1 LQQIH
6 GSIVQACVEVIMR
19 RGFALGFAVW
29 LSTASTAAPAA
40 ENPDARFEAR
50 LAAPLTLEDCLAIAL
65 ENNLEL
71 RIARTAS
78 SAAQTTVDE
87 AKGAFLPEFSFVGER
102 TNLTR
107 FGEAPNRDEHLR
119 SGAATVTQLLPF
131 GTLLDYSYT
140 ALHLKLD
147 PDLSDTPV
155 KTIHFGINQPLLRGA
170 GWRTGTAAV
179 RAARYET
186 DIVRATTRGVEL
198 GVTRLVRTAYYEVIR
213 QAKIID
219 VSAQAVQR
227 DSQLVLQSRSKLDA
241 GLGTRRDVLS
251 AEIILEQ
258 DRGRLV
264 EATTLYNDAID
275 GLVRVMGLQVGR
287 RIEIAQKDVIMEQM
301 PVDETAM
308 TAKAQRDNP
317 GLHAARLQVERA
329 RLDARVAGN
338 ARLPQLD
345 LNLSWNKTDDPDF
358 NELTKLENIQR
369 VREGNEPRELDFT
382 AFQGWTALVTL
393 SYPLG
398 NKSLGSAHRR
408 ARTLL
413 EQSERNLDDVERQLV
428 LDLRTALR
436 SLDNSV
442 ERVAI
447 LNKNIEGARNKLEF
461 ASVNFQLG
469 RASNLDVVDA
479 QKDLLDA
486 ETDYI
491 NEVIDYRVQLA
502 NIEALIG
509 GF

>member
-1 LQQIH
+1 MRGRAGI
-6 GSIVQACVEVIMR
+6 GSW
-19 RGFALGFAVW
+19 LAVW
-29 LSTASTAAPAA
+29 LLAGGAIAQPVAD
-40 ENPDARFEAR
+40 PDTRYEAR

-71 RIARTAS
+71 RIARTGL
-78 SAAQTTVDE
+78 AATQTTVDE
-87 AKGAFLPEFSFVGER
+87 AKGAFLPEFTFIGER
-102 TNLTR
+102 TNLTHY
-107 FGEAPNRDEHLR
+107 GEVPNRDEHLR
-119 SGAATVTQLLPF
+119 AGTASVTQLLPL
-131 GTLLDYSYT
+131 GTLIDYSYS

-147 PDLSDTPV
+147 PDLSDTPLR
-155 KTIHFGINQPLLRGA
+155 TIRFGINQPLLRGA
-170 GWRTGTAAV
+170 GWRTGTAPV

-186 DIVRATTRGVEL
+186 DITRAALRGVEL
-198 GVTRLVRTAYYEVIR
+198 GVTRQVRTAYYEVIR

-219 VSAQAVQR
+219 VNAQAVGR
-227 DSQLVLQSRSKLDA
+227 DSQLVLQSQTKLDA

-258 DRGRLV
+258 DRGKLV
-264 EATTLYNDAID
+264 EATTLYNDAVD
-275 GLVRVMGLQVGR
+275 GLARVLGLRVGR
-287 RIEIAQKDVIMEQM
+287 RLEIAQKDVTMERMQ
-301 PVDETAM
+301 VDEAAITN
-308 TAKAQRDNP
+308 KALHDNP
-317 GLHAARLQVERA
+317 GLQAARLQLERS

-345 LNLSWNKTDDPDF
+345 LNVSWNKVDDPDF
-358 NELTKLENIQR
+358 NELTKIENVQR
-369 VREGNEPRELDFT
+369 VREGNEPREFDFT
-382 AFQGWTALVTL
+382 AFKGWTTLLTL

-408 ARTLL
+408 ARELQD
-413 EQSERNLDDVERQLV
+413 QSQRNLDDVERQLV

-447 LNKNIEGARNKLEF
+447 LSKSIEGARSKLEY

-469 RASNLDVVDA
+469 RASNLDIVDA

-502 NIEALIG
+502 NVEALIG